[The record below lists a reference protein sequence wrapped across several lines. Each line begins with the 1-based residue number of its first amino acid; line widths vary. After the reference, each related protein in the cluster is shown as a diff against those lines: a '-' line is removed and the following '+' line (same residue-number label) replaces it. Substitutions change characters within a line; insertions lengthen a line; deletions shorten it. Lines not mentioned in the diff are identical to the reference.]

1 MITLCVTVVLNVT
14 LRALKYNGGF
24 DNLEYHIKNMSKFT
38 DNLIVSLNKFD
49 DDTEED
55 INSLREYLNG
65 MNIKL
70 CISTMY
76 TDGED
81 GCIELANA
89 IKNIPDNTKKF
100 EIYNLNDS
108 LVEKIEKIKDMFFA
122 KEIVYND
129 EVKAKIELI
138 DRLHP
143 GYPICVCKTPMSI
156 TDNEKV
162 LGFPKDFTMTITDIK
177 VYNGA
182 GYIVLYMGNV
192 LTMPGLAK
200 ESNYLKEVY
209 NG

>member
-1 MITLCVTVVLNVT
+1 MKRMRRWFLIFCLFL
-14 LRALKYNGGF
+14 
-24 DNLEYHIKNMSKFT
+24 ISKQS
-38 DNLIVSLNKFD
+38 IYA
-49 DDTEED
+49 TE
-55 INSLREYLNG
+55 
-65 MNIKL
+65 
-70 CISTMY
+70 
-76 TDGED
+76 
-81 GCIELANA
+81 NA
-89 IKNIPDNTKKF
+89 IVTN
-100 EIYNLNDS
+100 
-108 LVEKIEKIKDMFFA
+108 

-138 DRLHP
+138 DRLHR
-143 GYPICVCKTPMSI
+143 GLPICVCKTPMSI
-156 TDNEKV
+156 TDNEKL

>member
-1 MITLCVTVVLNVT
+1 MKNSNKIVGLCAITTT
-14 LRALKYNGGF
+14 LLVGACALF
-24 DNLEYHIKNMSKFT
+24 SKGNPQTLF
-38 DNLIVSLNKFD
+38 VHAS
-49 DDTEED
+49 EP
-55 INSLREYLNG
+55 S
-65 MNIKL
+65 
-70 CISTMY
+70 
-76 TDGED
+76 
-81 GCIELANA
+81 
-89 IKNIPDNTKKF
+89 
-100 EIYNLNDS
+100 
-108 LVEKIEKIKDMFFA
+108 
-122 KEIVYND
+122 
-129 EVKAKIELI
+129 IELI